1 MENREGK
8 KSQKLQQKKY
18 KLSISEHKYFSS
30 DKQNAAKSETS
41 FVFNY
46 IQTRGKGK
54 GKCKMRTQHTP
65 TPQNNELR

>member
-30 DKQNAAKSETS
+30 DKQNAAKSETL

-46 IQTRGKGK
+46 IISNQGKREGK
-54 GKCKMRTQHTP
+54 MQDEDTTHTH
-65 TPQNNELR
+65 TTN